1 MKRTQISLTALTA
14 TLCVLF
20 PNQAAADAVVPMVAL
35 GFPFMLVA
43 FVPVC
48 LIEIWFYARASALPW
63 KRLCSPVLIANGAST
78 LVGYP
83 LSWALLLGVET
94 VTTMGQSEPLNAWT
108 RLKAV
113 TLQAAWL
120 IPYESELHWMVPVA
134 GMVGLVPA
142 FFISVWM
149 ERLVLKRFSFGE
161 MQFPIRGIWR
171 ANMWSYAFL
180 LVLLLLMLL

>member
-1 MKRTQISLTALTA
+1 
-14 TLCVLF
+14 
-20 PNQAAADAVVPMVAL
+20 
-35 GFPFMLVA
+35 
-43 FVPVC
+43 
-48 LIEIWFYARASALPW
+48 
-63 KRLCSPVLIANGAST
+63 
-78 LVGYP
+78 
-83 LSWALLLGVET
+83 
-94 VTTMGQSEPLNAWT
+94 MGQSEPLNAWT